1 MFCNLVITNTLSSII
16 RMHNLYENLVKT
28 LDICKFFSKDLVNS
42 VLIPPTGQGMFEG
55 AVSENFDE
63 RIDQKIFHAE
73 IVVDSARVSVEMK
86 AYQPIPIITNFVN
99 EDGSDNLKETI
110 EANYK
115 CVKQDVQ
122 TFVKSEI
129 ERIKADP
136 TLTHLI
142 KE

>member
-1 MFCNLVITNTLSSII
+1 MQ
-16 RMHNLYENLVKT
+16 
-28 LDICKFFSKDLVNS
+28 FFSKDLVNS
-42 VLIPPTGQGMFEG
+42 ALIPPTGQGMFEG

-63 RIDQKIFHAE
+63 RIDQKIFYDEIVLDCAKVSAE
-73 IVVDSARVSVEMK
+73 IK
-86 AYQPIPIITNFVN
+86 HYQSIPVIANFIN